1 MTFFEYVEYV
11 WDRQPTDK
19 ELKPIINIV
28 TWNIWQMDGLTGTIP
43 FKKAQEQHQQL
54 DMFSMMGFDDESKA
68 EEEPQPLCRIFDWR
82 SNKSITYMSMKEN
95 NR

>member
-1 MTFFEYVEYV
+1 
-11 WDRQPTDK
+11 
-19 ELKPIINIV
+19 
-28 TWNIWQMDGLTGTIP
+28 MDGLTGTIP

-54 DMFSMMGFDDESKA
+54 DMFSMMGFDDESNK
-68 EEEPQPLCRIFDWR
+68 EEPQPLCRIFDWR